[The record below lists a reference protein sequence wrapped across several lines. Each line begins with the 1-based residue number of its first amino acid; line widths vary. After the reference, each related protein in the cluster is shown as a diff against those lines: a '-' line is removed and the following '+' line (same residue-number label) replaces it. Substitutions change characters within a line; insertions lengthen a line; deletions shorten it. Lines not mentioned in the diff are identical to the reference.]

1 MKNFKERIVSDILKL
16 VAIQSFTGDREG
28 IRKSQLVIQQIATDM
43 GFKTSYHANRQVLL
57 IEPNGMVYPPEL
69 GIVVHVDT
77 VPYDEEEWTTNPL
90 GEIKD
95 GRIYGR
101 GVVDDKA
108 AIILAM
114 YAMKKLQGRIKE
126 SWQIIIGSS
135 EEGEW
140 TDIAG
145 YLEEVKQL
153 PKFSITIDGDGVQ
166 NGCRGYMDLE
176 LAFKRNA
183 KSRILSDLKVINGA
197 NNAVP
202 GKAVAKI
209 NGTVIEVTG
218 KAVHSSIPQIGT
230 NALVN
235 LLYSVYGENVEFPG
249 LFEIAKDLK
258 DNYNAT
264 CLGFKAHPEMLDGQ
278 NVGYTSVCMTNCLY
292 LEDTILVNL
301 NIRFSP
307 NTTKSEIKQAVKEIC
322 TKYGCTSKIKALK
335 MPAYISP
342 NAREIRLMLN
352 AYKEVFGKETRSEFA
367 MGCGYN
373 SAFPNCAI
381 FGPRFAVNHDEEDTC
396 HSADENRRIEDL
408 YKFFDMLCSFICKY
422 YS

>member
-1 MKNFKERIVSDILKL
+1 M
-16 VAIQSFTGDREG
+16 
-28 IRKSQLVIQQIATDM
+28 QI
-43 GFKTSYHANRQVLL
+43 
-57 IEPNGMVYPPEL
+57 
-69 GIVVHVDT
+69 
-77 VPYDEEEWTTNPL
+77 
-90 GEIKD
+90 
-95 GRIYGR
+95 
-101 GVVDDKA
+101 
-108 AIILAM
+108 AIILKAPSIDCVVKEENVIFADGA
-114 YAMKKLQGRIKE
+114 YRFLAQLGNKKVLAVVGDFDSLGRTPKGENIVSLEVEKNFTDGERAVRLAKE
-126 SWQIIIGSS
+126 YGAD
-135 EEGEW
+135 E
-140 TDIAG
+140 
-145 YLEEVKQL
+145 
-153 PKFSITIDGDGVQ
+153 ITIYGAYG
-166 NGCRGYMDLE
+166 GKKE
-176 LAFKRNA
+176 H
-183 KSRILSDLKVINGA
+183 ILGNIALLK
-197 NNAVP
+197 
-202 GKAVAKI
+202 
-209 NGTVIEVTG
+209 
-218 KAVHSSIPQIGT
+218 
-230 NALVN
+230 
-235 LLYSVYGENVEFPG
+235 
-249 LFEIAKDLK
+249 IAKDLK